1 MPDDEIFSEQHG
13 EAERVIFHVDLD
25 AFFVEV
31 ERQNDPTLIGK
42 PVVVG
47 GVGPRGVVATASYE
61 ARVFGVHS
69 AQPTAVARRLC
80 PQAIFM
86 RGSHGLYREVSRKFM
101 DVLRTY
107 SPVVVPVSVDEAY
120 LDMTGTERLFGSPTD
135 AAQSLKML
143 VRDKLGLPA
152 SIGIGPSKLVA
163 KVSTEH
169 AKPDGIFQVR
179 SADAEA
185 FFAPQPVR
193 NLPGIGP
200 KAGEALAKLHI
211 TTLGELV
218 NAPDG
223 PLRRALGPNNA
234 DHVKRRARG
243 IDNAPLR
250 ERAKAKSIS
259 AETTFETDVSS
270 RSELEKVLKKLSDRV
285 GTRLR
290 KSGQLA
296 RNASIKLRYGDFT
309 TITRQR
315 TFPVPGD
322 GDQLIYD
329 AAHAVLVTAMRQ
341 RGDAIRLL
349 GVAVGGLGE
358 QAAQLSLMDMNPTG
372 ESDTNTAIDSIR
384 DRYGVE
390 SISRGSG

>member
-1 MPDDEIFSEQHG
+1 MPDG
-13 EAERVIFHVDLD
+13 EKDGGLERVIFHVDLD

-31 ERQNDPTLIGK
+31 ERQNDATLVGK
-42 PVVVG
+42 PVVIG
-47 GVGPRGVVATASYE
+47 GLGPRGVVATASYE
-61 ARVFGVHS
+61 AREFGVHS
-69 AQPTAVARRLC
+69 AQAMAVARRLC

-86 RGSHGLYREVSRKFM
+86 RGSHDLYREVSKTFM
-101 DVLRTY
+101 EILRTY

-120 LDMTGTERLFGSPTD
+120 LDMTGTERLYGMPME
-135 AAQSLKML
+135 AARTIKRM
-143 VRDKLGLPA
+143 VRDELGLPA

-169 AKPDGIFQVR
+169 AKPDGIFQVQP
-179 SADAEA
+179 DEVEA

-200 KAGEALAKLHI
+200 KAGEALARLRI
-211 TTLGELV
+211 ATLGELA

-234 DHVKRRARG
+234 DHVKRRAKG

-250 ERAKAKSIS
+250 AQAKAKSIS

-270 RSELEKVLKKLSDRV
+270 RSELERVLKRLSERV

-349 GVAVGGLGE
+349 GVGVSGLGE
-358 QAAQLSLMDMNPTG
+358 QAAQLSLLDDNPLADSG
-372 ESDTNTAIDSIR
+372 MSEVIDSIR
-384 DRYGVE
+384 DRFGSG
-390 SISRGSG
+390 SISRGSV

>member
-1 MPDDEIFSEQHG
+1 MPDG
-13 EAERVIFHVDLD
+13 EKDGGLERVVFHVDLD

-31 ERQNDPTLIGK
+31 ERQNDATLVGK
-42 PVVVG
+42 PVVIG
-47 GVGPRGVVATASYE
+47 GLGPRGVVATASYE
-61 ARVFGVHS
+61 AREFGVHS
-69 AQPTAVARRLC
+69 AQAMAVARRLC

-86 RGSHGLYREVSRKFM
+86 RGSHDLYREVSKKFM
-101 DVLRTY
+101 EVLRSY

-120 LDMTGTERLFGSPTD
+120 LDMTGTERLYGMPME
-135 AAQSLKML
+135 AARTIKRM
-143 VRDKLGLPA
+143 VRDELGLPA

-169 AKPDGIFQVR
+169 AKPDGIFQVQP
-179 SADAEA
+179 DEVEA

-200 KAGEALAKLHI
+200 KAGEALARLRI
-211 TTLGELV
+211 ATLGELA

-234 DHVKRRARG
+234 DHVKRRAKG
-243 IDNAPLR
+243 IDNASLR
-250 ERAKAKSIS
+250 ERSKAKSIS

-270 RSELEKVLKKLSDRV
+270 RSELERVLKRLSERV

-349 GVAVGGLGE
+349 GVGVSGLGE
-358 QAAQLSLMDMNPTG
+358 QAAQLSLLDDNPLADSG
-372 ESDTNTAIDSIR
+372 MSEVIDSIR
-384 DRYGVE
+384 DRFGSG
-390 SISRGSG
+390 SISRGSV

>member
-1 MPDDEIFSEQHG
+1 MTDRENHG
-13 EAERVIFHVDLD
+13 APERVIFHVDLD

-31 ERQNDPTLIGK
+31 ERQNDATLVGK
-42 PVVVG
+42 PVVIG
-47 GVGPRGVVATASYE
+47 GLGPRGVVATASYE
-61 ARVFGVHS
+61 ARKFGVHS
-69 AQPTAVARRLC
+69 AQAMAVARRLC

-86 RGSHGLYREVSRKFM
+86 RGSHGLYREVSKTFM
-101 DVLRTY
+101 DVLRNY
-107 SPVVVPVSVDEAY
+107 SPTVVPVSVDEAY
-120 LDMTGTERLFGSPTD
+120 MDMTGTERLYGPPMD
-135 AAQSLKML
+135 AARAITKM
-143 VRDKLGLPA
+143 VRDELGLPA

-169 AKPDGIFQVR
+169 AKPNGIFQVR
-179 SADAEA
+179 QDEVEA

-200 KAGEALAKLHI
+200 KAGEALEKLNI
-211 TTLGELV
+211 STLGELV

-234 DHVKRRARG
+234 DHVKRRAKG

-259 AETTFETDVSS
+259 AETTFDTDVSS
-270 RSELEKVLKKLSDRV
+270 RSELEKVLKRLSERV

-322 GDQLIYD
+322 GDQTIYN
-329 AAHAVLVTAMRQ
+329 AAHTLLVTAMRQ

-349 GVAVGGLGE
+349 GVAVSGLGE
-358 QAAQLSLMDMNPTG
+358 QAAQLSLMDANPTA
-372 ESDTNTAIDSIR
+372 ESDTSAAIDAIR
-384 DRYGVE
+384 DRFGVE
-390 SISRGSG
+390 SISRGSV